1 MSIEEKLKD
10 LSKFAHMHTTQLITS
25 AIVSFITGFV
35 LHKSMTD
42 PCIRSIVCEEIIDDR
57 DKLSDQLDQERQ
69 SCLDEKKEMG
79 KSIRDKLNKE
89 CTKSI
94 EEATKDCE
102 FSERHHCRIC
112 KARGVCKWKEFF

>member
-112 KARGVCKWKEFF
+112 KARGVCK